1 VIEAAINFDE
11 ENGGPSRGEKGEKG
25 ENFPTILL
33 IHFP

>member
-25 ENFPTILL
+25 
-33 IHFP
+33 